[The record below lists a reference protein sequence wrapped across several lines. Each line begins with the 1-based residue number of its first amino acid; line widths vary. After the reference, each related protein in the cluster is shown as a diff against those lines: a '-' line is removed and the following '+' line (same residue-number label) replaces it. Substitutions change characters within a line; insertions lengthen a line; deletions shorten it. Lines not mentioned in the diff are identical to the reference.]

1 MAITPEE
8 PPVSTQ
14 PPTEPDRPLL
24 DSGADTDSAYLEK
37 LGYKQELN
45 RTLGGL
51 FSAFGVQFTSIA
63 IASGIFTTLIVGFGF
78 FGPASFWSFLVGGGL
93 QVFTVGLAV
102 AQLVSAYPLAGGVYQ
117 ITGRITGKPWL
128 AWQTGWWLLIAHT
141 VAVTTVAVSIAPFVA
156 GWFGVT
162 FEDNTDALPWALG
175 LIVLG
180 TVINIAGVKVAAVLN
195 NIGVVAE
202 VLCVVALVA
211 VLLIVKHPTQPLS
224 FLSESGGTTTGGNWF
239 VTFLL
244 AMILPAYAISS
255 FDATG
260 NASEET
266 KDAARKAPMASVMA
280 NVSSYVVGIFMV
292 ALIMLAIQDL
302 PAVMES
308 TTPVKLILDTAVGT
322 AFANIFEAV
331 AIVALFAALVMLQ
344 LTGIRVLWS
353 QARDGQIPPAASW
366 LRKVSA
372 QRIPINATLTIFA
385 ISVVF
390 ALWSS
395 LLSVLAAMTA
405 LAWGMAYGVVV
416 VVGFYG
422 LIKRKLPSHPWHYGI
437 VSPVIF
443 ILAIA
448 WSVVLCALLIYSDPP
463 THVGL
468 GMLLVIASGAVI
480 YMLIPPKSRRGK
492 SIDTQAGHL

>member
-1 MAITPEE
+1 MAITPDK
-8 PPVSTQ
+8 PRTSTK
-14 PPTEPDRPLL
+14 PPTSVPFQAGSESPAD
-24 DSGADTDSAYLEK
+24 ADTAYLEK
-37 LGYKQELN
+37 LGYKQELS
-45 RTLGGL
+45 RTLGL

-78 FGPASFWSFLVGGGL
+78 FGPASFWSFLVGGAL

-102 AQLVSAYPLAGGVYQ
+102 AMLVSAYPLAGGVYQ

-141 VAVTTVAVSIAPFVA
+141 VAVTACSVSISPFIA

-162 FEDNTDALPWALG
+162 FDSAADALPWTLG
-175 LIVLG
+175 LIVLA
-180 TVINIAGVKVAAVLN
+180 TIINIAGVRVAALLN

-202 VLCVVALVA
+202 CICVVGLIG
-211 VLLIVKHPTQPLS
+211 VLLFVKHPTQPLS
-224 FLSESGGTTTGGNWF
+224 FLNDSGGTASGGHWF
-239 VTFLL
+239 VPFLF

-266 KDAARKAPMASVMA
+266 KDAAVKAPLASVLA
-280 NVSSYVVGIFMV
+280 NVSSYVVGVVMIGM
-292 ALIMLAIQDL
+292 LMLAIQDL
-302 PAVMES
+302 PAIMDS
-308 TTPVKLILDTAVGT
+308 DLPVKDILDTAVGS

-331 AIVALFAALVMLQ
+331 AIVALFAAVVMLQ

-353 QARDGQIPPAASW
+353 QARDGQIPAASW
-366 LRKVSA
+366 MRKVSR
-372 QRIPINATLTIFA
+372 QRIPINATLTIAA

-405 LAWGMAYGVVV
+405 LAWGLAYGVVV
-416 VVGFYG
+416 TVGLYG
-422 LIKRKLPSHPWHYGI
+422 LLKKKLPDHPWHYGKF
-437 VSPVIF
+437 SPVIF
-443 ILAIA
+443 VLAII
-448 WSVVLCALLIYSDPP
+448 WSVVLCALLVYSDPL
-463 THVGL
+463 HVGI
-468 GMLLVIASGAVI
+468 GMLAVIAAGGGI
-480 YMLIPPKSRRGK
+480 YMTIPKSRRGK

>member
-1 MAITPEE
+1 MATKPEE
-8 PPVSTQ
+8 PTVSTQ
-14 PPTEPDRPLL
+14 PPAPGPDFESAPTGTPA
-24 DSGADTDSAYLEK
+24 DSDAAYLEK

-45 RTLGGL
+45 RTLGL

-141 VAVTTVAVSIAPFVA
+141 VAVTTVAVSISPFIA

-162 FEDNTDALPWALG
+162 FDGPADTLPWALG

-180 TVINIAGVKVAAVLN
+180 TIINIAGVKVAAVLN

-202 VLCVVALVA
+202 VLCVVALVG
-211 VLLIVKHPTQPLS
+211 VLLVVKHPTQPLS
-224 FLSESGGTTTGGNWF
+224 FLSDSGGTASGGNWF
-239 VTFLL
+239 VPFLF

-280 NVSSYVVGIFMV
+280 NVSSYVVGVFMV

-302 PAVMES
+302 PAVMDS
-308 TTPVKLILDTAVGT
+308 DTPVKLILDTAVGS
-322 AFANIFEAV
+322 AFANVFEAV
-331 AIVALFAALVMLQ
+331 AIIALFAALVMLQ

-353 QARDGQIPPAASW
+353 QARDGQVPAAHW

-385 ISVVF
+385 LSVIF

-405 LAWGMAYGVVV
+405 LAWGLAYGVVV
-416 VVGFYG
+416 TVGLWG
-422 LIKRKLPSHPWHYGI
+422 LLKHKLPKHPWHYGFL
-437 VSPVIF
+437 SPLIF
-443 ILAIA
+443 VLAIA
-448 WSVVLCALLIYSDPP
+448 WSVVLCALLIYSDP
-463 THVGL
+463 THVGI
-468 GMLLVIASGAVI
+468 GMLLVILSGAVV
-480 YMLIPPKSRRGK
+480 YMTIPKSRRGK
-492 SIDTQAGHL
+492 SIDTLQGHL

>member
-14 PPTEPDRPLL
+14 PPTEPERPLL

-45 RTLGGL
+45 RTLGL

-239 VTFLL
+239 VPFLL

-308 TTPVKLILDTAVGT
+308 TTPVKLILDTAVGA

-353 QARDGQIPPAASW
+353 QARDGQIPAASW

-422 LIKRKLPSHPWHYGI
+422 LVKRKLPSHPWHYGI

-443 ILAIA
+443 VLAIA
-448 WSVVLCALLIYSDPP
+448 WSVVLCALLIYSDP

-480 YMLIPPKSRRGK
+480 YMLIPKSRRGK